1 MSRNKKCRKC
11 KKPLEWIEG
20 LLDNDGNRCLE
31 FGRYYCKSCKL
42 SLKSTESIMVKEGRS
57 MAQEYENED
66 VLGKK
71 MLSLHP
77 MLQLGILRELQK

>member
-1 MSRNKKCRKC
+1 
-11 KKPLEWIEG
+11 
-20 LLDNDGNRCLE
+20 
-31 FGRYYCKSCKL
+31 
-42 SLKSTESIMVKEGRS
+42 MVKEGRS

-77 MLQLGILRELQK
+77 MLQLGILRELQNKLPDDRQPQRERRGMLY